1 MDIQLI
7 SDVHLEMRGDAPL
20 VIERHAPNI
29 VVAGDV
35 CSPFDDKYKPFVADL
50 SEKFDRV
57 FLLTGNHCYYASG
70 PVVTVQTG
78 IKWLRLIDDKVRA
91 VCESMPKK
99 NVHFLQNGCYD
110 VEGTDLTIFGSTL
123 WSDVTDSE
131 EHNVRMMIADYRF
144 IPGFD
149 VNTGRYLHKLA
160 TASLLQAL
168 LEKPDRRF
176 LVATHH
182 MPRTELIAPKHRGSA
197 LSSAFASNVACAYHP
212 RIVKWVYG
220 HTHTAHDDDRF
231 HCNPVGY
238 PGENQGVRL
247 DHVISIP
254 GTA

>member
-7 SDVHLEMRGDAPL
+7 SDVHLETHDSPL

-29 VVAGDV
+29 IVAGDI
-35 CSPFDDKYKPFVADL
+35 CSPFDDKYAPFVRDL

-57 FLLTGNHCYYASG
+57 FLLTGNHCYYARGPTTVSG
-70 PVVTVQTG
+70 LD
-78 IKWLRLIDDKVRA
+78 WLRYVDAEVRA

-123 WSDVTDSE
+123 WSDVMPDE
-131 EHNVRMMIADYRF
+131 ECNVRMMIADYRF
-144 IPGFD
+144 IPNFSIEI
-149 VNTGRYLHKLA
+149 GRYLHKLA

-168 LEKPDRRF
+168 LDRPDRRF
-176 LVATHH
+176 VVATHH
-182 MPRTELIAPKHRGSA
+182 MPRTELIAPKHRGSV

-212 RIVKWVYG
+212 RIVSWMFG

-231 HCNPVGY
+231 HCNPLGY
-238 PGENQGVRL
+238 PGEVSGVRM
-247 DHVISIP
+247 DHVVSIP
-254 GTA
+254 RQ